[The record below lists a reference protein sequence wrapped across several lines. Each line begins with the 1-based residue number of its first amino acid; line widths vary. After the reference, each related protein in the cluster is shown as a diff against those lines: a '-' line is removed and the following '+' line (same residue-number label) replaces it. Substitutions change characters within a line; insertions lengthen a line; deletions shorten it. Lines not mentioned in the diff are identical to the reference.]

1 MNKTLFKTF
10 ISPYHAW
17 TINNSR
23 YRQVIPFFICV
34 LVVMPLIFLPLRSF
48 AAYLVGQVVVFLLF
62 PIFVWV
68 DLNTEAETDMKLDV
82 IKIFVIIILY
92 ATYLMILAWVMLMVF
107 KPSLR
112 VEYMLVNI
120 GYIFLLLIITV
131 IVATVALYHRYA
143 QNVIQQKK
151 HKKVEGVFHR

>member
-1 MNKTLFKTF
+1 MNKSLFKSF
-10 ISPYHAW
+10 ISPYNAW

-23 YRQVIPFFICV
+23 YRQVVPFLVCV
-34 LVVMPLIFLPLRSF
+34 LLAIPVIFLPLRSF
-48 AAYLVGQVVVFLLF
+48 AAYLMGQVIVFLLF

-68 DLNTEAETDMKLDV
+68 DLNTETETDMKLDV
-82 IKIFVIIILY
+82 IKTFVMIILY
-92 ATYLMILAWVMLMVF
+92 STYLMILAWIMIIVF

-151 HKKVEGVFHR
+151 YKKEEGFFH